1 MADSYENRV
10 GELDEVFMRR
20 AVWLA
25 RRGEAGVAPN
35 PMVGAVVVCDG
46 RIVGEGYHRR
56 YGGAHAEVNAIAAV
70 ADRGLLGRSTIY
82 VTLEPCSHWGKT
94 PPCCD
99 LIVASGLRRVVV
111 GMSDPNP
118 RVNGEGIRR
127 MREAGIDVVTGV
139 LEEECR
145 ELNPYFLS
153 SQLRHRPYVTLKWAQ
168 TSDGVIGVRGGRLR
182 ISSDFGMM
190 LVHRLRTRCQA
201 IMVGTDTA
209 INDNPLLTARL
220 WEGRTPLRVTI
231 DRRGRLPEGLAML
244 EGETVVYRGEIL
256 SEILLDLHK
265 RGVQHLVVEGG
276 AKLLQSFIDEGLW
289 DMARVEVGA
298 SCSGLDLRG
307 AGVTFA
313 PVLKYADLVETRE
326 VDGDKLLILLNSA
339 GS

>member
-1 MADSYENRV
+1 
-10 GELDEVFMRR
+10 
-20 AVWLA
+20 
-25 RRGEAGVAPN
+25 
-35 PMVGAVVVCDG
+35 
-46 RIVGEGYHRR
+46 
-56 YGGAHAEVNAIAAV
+56 
-70 ADRGLLGRSTIY
+70 
-82 VTLEPCSHWGKT
+82 
-94 PPCCD
+94 
-99 LIVASGLRRVVV
+99 
-111 GMSDPNP
+111 
-118 RVNGEGIRR
+118 
-127 MREAGIDVVTGV
+127 
-139 LEEECR
+139 
-145 ELNPYFLS
+145 
-153 SQLRHRPYVTLKWAQ
+153 
-168 TSDGVIGVRGGRLR
+168 
-182 ISSDFGMM
+182 
-190 LVHRLRTRCQA
+190 
-201 IMVGTDTA
+201 MVGTDTA
-209 INDNPLLTARL
+209 INDNPLLTVRL

>member
-70 ADRGLLGRSTIY
+70 ADRGVLGRSTIY

-127 MREAGIDVVTGV
+127 MREAGIEVVTGV